1 MSRSLLSKTSRMG
14 EVNPVAGAIF
24 GADSYQDETALQ
36 VGGAVPQIQ
45 SITIGGTPANTNVLT
60 VNIGEDA
67 GSLVTTSVTL
77 TAVTAAS
84 TTTAAAALV
93 EAINAKTG
101 ISNLVFSQNPAGAT
115 IIVAGRQKGA
125 SKTFSMTGSA
135 TGGGATLTVNA
146 ISTTA
151 ADATVIPFGVMTERS
166 SATKVSGVSFVGS
179 AIGTGTYTAQ
189 VSTITAEGGDIT
201 LASGDVLY
209 ATVTGDLDGSG
220 VKSFSAQTAFRTNAA
235 TTLTAFVAALNG
247 VLPANSVLAAVS
259 TNDITFTGEVAGLSF
274 SVSASF
280 DDAGGTPGSFTV
292 AGTTPNA
299 IPFGGGVSLKS
310 HTIEQDANGDSEYG
324 MGDTFSGLTEGKCYV
339 LVDSGVTIAEGEAC
353 FVRVTAVSPEQ
364 AGAFSNVSDGGDNL
378 PIGSF
383 GFKGIWLGG
392 NITDMNGQNVA
403 PLYLTRA

>member
-45 SITIGGTPANTNVLT
+45 TITIGGTPANTNVLT

-67 GSLVTTSVTL
+67 GSLVTASVTL
-77 TAVTAAS
+77 TAVTAVS

-93 EAINAKTG
+93 EAINAKIG

-115 IIVAGRQKGA
+115 ILVAGRQKGA

-135 TGGGATLTVNA
+135 TGGGASLTVNA

-209 ATVTGDLDGSG
+209 ATITGDLDGSG

-247 VLPANSVLAAVS
+247 VLPANSVLAAVDS
-259 TNDITFTGEVAGLSF
+259 NNITFTGEVAGLSF
-274 SVSASF
+274 SVSASY

-292 AGTTPNA
+292 AATTPNA

-383 GFKGIWLGG
+383 GYKGIWLGG

>member
-101 ISNLVFSQNPAGAT
+101 ISNLVFADNAGGAT
-115 IIVAGRQKGA
+115 ILVAGRQKGA

-220 VKSFSAQTAFRTNAA
+220 VKSFSAQTVFRTNAA

-274 SVSASF
+274 SVSASY

-292 AGTTPNA
+292 AATTANA

-353 FVRVTAVSPEQ
+353 FVRVTASATEQ

>member
-60 VNIGEDA
+60 VNIGED
-67 GSLVTTSVTL
+67 
-77 TAVTAAS
+77 
-84 TTTAAAALV
+84 
-93 EAINAKTG
+93 AKTG

-189 VSTITAEGGDIT
+189 VSTITAEGGDIS

-209 ATVTGDLDGSG
+209 ATITGDLDGSG
-220 VKSFSAQTAFRTNAA
+220 VKSFSAQTVFRTNAA

-274 SVSASF
+274 SVSASY

-292 AGTTPNA
+292 AATTANA

>member
-36 VGGAVPQIQ
+36 VGGAVAQVQ
-45 SITIGGTPANTNVLT
+45 TITIGGTPADTNVLT

-77 TAVTAAS
+77 TAVTGAS

-93 EAINAKTG
+93 EAINAKIG
-101 ISNLVFSQNPAGAT
+101 ISNLVFAQNPAGAT
-115 IIVAGRQKGA
+115 IIVAGRQRGA

-135 TGGGATLTVNA
+135 SAGATVTVNA
-146 ISTTA
+146 ISVTA

-189 VSTITAEGGDIT
+189 VSTITAQGGDIT

-209 ATVTGDLDGSG
+209 ATITGDLDGSG
-220 VKSFSAQTAFRTNAA
+220 VKSFSAQTVFRTNAA

-247 VLPANSVLAAVS
+247 VLPANSVLAAVDS
-259 TNDITFTGEVAGLSF
+259 NNITFTSEVAGLSF

-292 AGTTPNA
+292 AATAANA
-299 IPFGGGVSLKS
+299 IPFGGGVALKS

-339 LVDSGVTIAEGEAC
+339 LVDSGVTIAEGDAC
-353 FVRVTAVSPEQ
+353 FVRVTASATEQ
-364 AGAFSNVSDGGDNL
+364 AGAFSNVSDSGDNL

-383 GFKGIWLGG
+383 GYKGIWLGG
-392 NITDMNGQNVA
+392 NVTDMNGLNVA

>member
-209 ATVTGDLDGSG
+209 ATITGDLDGSG
-220 VKSFSAQTAFRTNAA
+220 VKSFSAQTAFRSNAA
-235 TTLTAFVAALNG
+235 TTLAAFVAALNG

-274 SVSASF
+274 SVSASY

-292 AGTTPNA
+292 AATTANA

-353 FVRVTAVSPEQ
+353 FVRVTASATEQ

>member
-14 EVNPVAGAIF
+14 DVNPVAGAIF

-36 VGGAVPQIQ
+36 VGGAVPQVQ

-60 VNIGEDA
+60 ANIGEDA
-67 GSLVTTSVTL
+67 GSLVTASVTL
-77 TAVTAAS
+77 TAVTAVS

-93 EAINAKTG
+93 EAINAKIG
-101 ISNLVFSQNPAGAT
+101 ISNLVFASNSGAT

-135 TGGGATLTVNA
+135 TGGSTLTVNA

-201 LASGDVLY
+201 LASGDVLS
-209 ATVTGDLDGSG
+209 ATVSGDLDGSG
-220 VKSFSAQTAFRTNAA
+220 VKSYSAQTVFRTNAA

-274 SVSASF
+274 SVSASY

-292 AGTTPNA
+292 AATTPNA

-353 FVRVTAVSPEQ
+353 FVRVTASATEQ
-364 AGAFSNVSDGGDNL
+364 AGAFSNVSDSGDNL

-392 NITDMNGQNVA
+392 NITDMNGLNVA

>member
-14 EVNPVAGAIF
+14 DVNPVAGAIF

-36 VGGAVPQIQ
+36 VGGAVPQVQ

-60 VNIGEDA
+60 ANIGEDA
-67 GSLVTTSVTL
+67 GSLVTASVTL
-77 TAVTAAS
+77 TAVTAVS

-93 EAINAKTG
+93 EAINAKIG
-101 ISNLVFSQNPAGAT
+101 ISNLVFASNSGAT

-135 TGGGATLTVNA
+135 TGGSTLTVNA

-209 ATVTGDLDGSG
+209 ATVSGDLDGSG
-220 VKSFSAQTAFRTNAA
+220 VKSYSAQTVFRTNAA

-274 SVSASF
+274 SVSASY

-292 AGTTPNA
+292 AATTPNA

-353 FVRVTAVSPEQ
+353 FVRVTASATEQ
-364 AGAFSNVSDGGDNL
+364 AGAFSNVSDSGDNL

-392 NITDMNGQNVA
+392 NITDMNGLNVA

>member
-36 VGGAVPQIQ
+36 VGGAVAQVQ
-45 SITIGGTPANTNVLT
+45 TITIGGTPADTNVLT

-77 TAVTAAS
+77 TAVTGAS

-93 EAINAKTG
+93 EAINAKIG
-101 ISNLVFSQNPAGAT
+101 ISNLVFAQNPAGAT
-115 IIVAGRQKGA
+115 IIVAGRQRGA

-135 TGGGATLTVNA
+135 SAGATVTVNA
-146 ISTTA
+146 ISVTA

-209 ATVTGDLDGSG
+209 ATVSGDLDGSG
-220 VKSFSAQTAFRTNAA
+220 VKSFSAQTVFRTNAA

-247 VLPANSVLAAVS
+247 VLPANSVLAAVDS
-259 TNDITFTGEVAGLSF
+259 NNITFTSEVAGLSF

-292 AGTTPNA
+292 AATAANA
-299 IPFGGGVSLKS
+299 IPFGGGVALKS

-339 LVDSGVTIAEGEAC
+339 LVDSGVTIAEGDAC

-383 GFKGIWLGG
+383 GYKGIWLGG

>member
-36 VGGAVPQIQ
+36 VGGAVAQVQ
-45 SITIGGTPANTNVLT
+45 TITIGGTPADTNVLT
-60 VNIGEDA
+60 VNIGEDS

-77 TAVTAAS
+77 TAVTGAT

-93 EAINAKTG
+93 EAINAKIG
-101 ISNLVFSQNPAGAT
+101 ISNLVFAQNPAGAT
-115 IIVAGRQKGA
+115 IIVAGRQRGA

-135 TGGGATLTVNA
+135 SAGATVTVNA
-146 ISTTA
+146 ISVTA

-201 LASGDVLY
+201 LATGDVLY

-220 VKSFSAQTAFRTNAA
+220 VKSFSAQTVFRTNAA

-259 TNDITFTGEVAGLSF
+259 SNDITFTSEVAGLSF

-292 AGTTPNA
+292 AATAANA
-299 IPFGGGVSLKS
+299 IPFGGGVALKS

-339 LVDSGVTIAEGEAC
+339 LVDSGVTIAEGDAC
-353 FVRVTAVSPEQ
+353 FVRVTASATEQ
-364 AGAFSNVSDGGDNL
+364 AGAFSNVSDSGDNL

-383 GFKGIWLGG
+383 GYKGIWLGG
-392 NITDMNGQNVA
+392 NVTDMNGLNVA

>member
-209 ATVTGDLDGSG
+209 ATITGDLDGSG
-220 VKSFSAQTAFRTNAA
+220 VKSFSAQTVFRTAA
-235 TTLTAFVAALNG
+235 SNTLTAFVAALNG

-259 TNDITFTGEVAGLSF
+259 TNDITFTSEVAGLSF

-292 AGTTPNA
+292 AATTANA

-353 FVRVTAVSPEQ
+353 FVRVTASATEQ

>member
-14 EVNPVAGAIF
+14 DVNPVAGAIF

-45 SITIGGTPANTNVLT
+45 TITIGGTPANTNVLT

-67 GSLVTTSVTL
+67 GSLVTASVTL
-77 TAVTAAS
+77 TAVTAVS

-93 EAINAKTG
+93 EAINAKIG

-125 SKTFSMTGSA
+125 SKTFSMTGTA

-209 ATVTGDLDGSG
+209 ATITGDLDGSG
-220 VKSFSAQTAFRTNAA
+220 VKSFSAQTAFRTSAA
-235 TTLTAFVAALNG
+235 ATLTAFVAALNG

-259 TNDITFTGEVAGLSF
+259 SNDITFTGEVAGLSF
-274 SVSASF
+274 SVSASY

-292 AGTTPNA
+292 AATTPNA

>member
-14 EVNPVAGAIF
+14 DVNPVAGAIF

-36 VGGAVPQIQ
+36 VGGAVPQVQ

-60 VNIGEDA
+60 ANIGEDA
-67 GSLVTTSVTL
+67 GSLVTASVTL
-77 TAVTAAS
+77 TAVTAVS

-93 EAINAKTG
+93 EAINAKIG
-101 ISNLVFSQNPAGAT
+101 ISNLVFASNSGAT

-135 TGGGATLTVNA
+135 TGGSTLTVNA

-189 VSTITAEGGDIT
+189 VSTITAQGGDIT

-209 ATVTGDLDGSG
+209 ATVSGDLDGSG
-220 VKSFSAQTAFRTNAA
+220 VKSYSAQTVFRTNAS

-274 SVSASF
+274 SVSASY
-280 DDAGGTPGSFTV
+280 DDADGAPGSFTV
-292 AGTTPNA
+292 AATTPNA

-353 FVRVTAVSPEQ
+353 FVRVTASATEQ
-364 AGAFSNVSDGGDNL
+364 AGAFSNVSDSGDNL

-392 NITDMNGQNVA
+392 NITDMNGLNVA

>member
-93 EAINAKTG
+93 EAINAKIG
-101 ISNLVFSQNPAGAT
+101 IRNLVFSQNPAGAT

-209 ATVTGDLDGSG
+209 ATITGDLDGSG
-220 VKSFSAQTAFRTNAA
+220 VKSFSAQTVFRTAA
-235 TTLTAFVAALNG
+235 SNTLTAFVAALNG

-274 SVSASF
+274 SVSASY

-292 AGTTPNA
+292 AATTANA

-353 FVRVTAVSPEQ
+353 FVRVTASATEQ

>member
-14 EVNPVAGAIF
+14 DVNPVAGAIF

-36 VGGAVPQIQ
+36 VGGAVPQVQ

-60 VNIGEDA
+60 ANIGEDA
-67 GSLVTTSVTL
+67 GSLVTASVTL
-77 TAVTAAS
+77 TAVTAVS

-93 EAINAKTG
+93 EAINAKIG
-101 ISNLVFSQNPAGAT
+101 ISNLVFASNSGAT
-115 IIVAGRQKGA
+115 IIIAGRQKGA

-135 TGGGATLTVNA
+135 TGGSTLTVNA
-146 ISTTA
+146 ISVVA

-201 LASGDVLY
+201 LASGDVLS
-209 ATVTGDLDGSG
+209 ATVSGDLDGSG
-220 VKSFSAQTAFRTNAA
+220 VKSYSAQTVFRTDAA
-235 TTLTAFVAALNG
+235 TTLTAFAAALNG

-274 SVSASF
+274 SVSASY

-292 AGTTPNA
+292 AATTPNA

-353 FVRVTAVSPEQ
+353 FVRVTASATEQ
-364 AGAFSNVSDGGDNL
+364 AGAFSNVSDSGDNL

-392 NITDMNGQNVA
+392 NITDMNGLNVA

>member
-14 EVNPVAGAIF
+14 DVNPVAGAIF

-36 VGGAVPQIQ
+36 VGGAVPQVQ

-60 VNIGEDA
+60 ANIGEDA
-67 GSLVTTSVTL
+67 GSLVTASVTL
-77 TAVTAAS
+77 TAVTAVS

-93 EAINAKTG
+93 EAINAKIG
-101 ISNLVFSQNPAGAT
+101 ISNLVFASNSGAT

-135 TGGGATLTVNA
+135 TGGSTLTVNA

-201 LASGDVLY
+201 LASGDVLS
-209 ATVTGDLDGSG
+209 ATVSGDLDGSG
-220 VKSFSAQTAFRTNAA
+220 VKSYSAQTVFRTNAA
-235 TTLTAFVAALNG
+235 TTLTAFAAALNG

-274 SVSASF
+274 SVSASY

-292 AGTTPNA
+292 AATTPNA

-353 FVRVTAVSPEQ
+353 FVRVTASATEQ
-364 AGAFSNVSDGGDNL
+364 AGAFSNVSDSGDNL

-392 NITDMNGQNVA
+392 NITDMNGLNVA

>member
-45 SITIGGTPANTNVLT
+45 TITIGGTPANTNVLT

-67 GSLVTTSVTL
+67 GSLVTASVTL
-77 TAVTAAS
+77 TAVTAVS

-93 EAINAKTG
+93 EAINAKIG

-125 SKTFSMTGSA
+125 SKTFSMTGTA

-209 ATVTGDLDGSG
+209 ATITGDLDGSG
-220 VKSFSAQTAFRTNAA
+220 VKSFSAQTAFRTSAA
-235 TTLTAFVAALNG
+235 ATLTAFVAALNG

-259 TNDITFTGEVAGLSF
+259 SNDITFTGEVAGLSF
-274 SVSASF
+274 SVSASY

-292 AGTTPNA
+292 AATTPNA

-383 GFKGIWLGG
+383 GYKGIWLGG